1 MKFTLSW
8 LKSYLETSAS
18 LEEISTS
25 LTALG
30 LEVEGIEDPATTL
43 KPFIVA
49 EVMEAVTHPNADK
62 LRVCKVNNGK
72 EILQIVC
79 GAPNARAGI
88 KVALASIGT
97 VIPTNG
103 LKIKQSKIRD
113 VESNG
118 MLCSATELGIGEDS
132 AGIIELPASATVG
145 DSIVGVLGLDD
156 PIIEIA
162 ITPNRADCLG
172 VRGVARD
179 LAAAGLGTLKPLPA
193 PTWSGNGESKITV
206 SIADAGCHEF
216 IGCTIS
222 GVKNAESPAWMQQ
235 RLKAIGLRPISAL
248 VDITNYF
255 SYDLGRPLH
264 VYDVRKLRG
273 NIVVRASKSGESF
286 VALNDK
292 TYTLDDNAVAITDD
306 SGVIGLGGIMGGST
320 TGCDETTTDVFLECA
335 YFEPL
340 RIARTG
346 RDLQILSDARYRF
359 ERGVDAMFV
368 EEGANRAVAMIL
380 ELCGG
385 NASQLTHAGKSP
397 YTPRQITYRVNR
409 INQFAGFEIAE
420 AEQKR
425 ILIALGFTL
434 QGETAT
440 PPSWRADVEGEADLA
455 EEILRVY
462 GYDNVP
468 VAALPK
474 PASLN
479 TEYKTAAQSR
489 QPAIRQTL
497 AMRGLMEGCH
507 WSFVSEK
514 QAKLFG
520 WNDAGLKLVNPI
532 SADLDTMRPS
542 LLPQLIEA
550 ISRNTARSQRNF
562 GLFELGLQFPS
573 LKQQQLIAAGIRVG
587 LAAPKNHF
595 HTERPA
601 DVFDA
606 KADAIAAIEATGF
619 DASSL
624 QINTPAPA
632 WYHPG
637 RSGSLMLG
645 KQVIAHF
652 GELHPAVLKT
662 LDAPEHLVAFEV
674 FVENIP
680 LPKKKSSTKPAL
692 EISDFQPSL
701 RDFAFVVDEK
711 LAANDLLK
719 AVKGVDKTLIRNV
732 QLFDVYQGK
741 GVEAGKKSLALTV
754 TLQANDRTL
763 SEQDL
768 EDTSKKIIASAAKLG
783 ATLRA

>member
-8 LKSYLETSAS
+8 LKSHLETSAT
-18 LEEISTS
+18 LEEISVS

-49 EVMEAVTHPNADK
+49 EVLEAVTHPNADK

-72 EILQIVC
+72 EVLQIVC

-103 LKIKQSKIRD
+103 LKIKQSKIRE
-113 VESNG
+113 VESCG

-145 DSIVGVLGLDD
+145 ESIAPVLGLDD

-179 LAAAGLGTLKPLPA
+179 LAAAGLGTFKPLAA
-193 PTWSGNGESKITV
+193 PTWNGTGDSKITV
-206 SIADAGCHEF
+206 SISDAGCYEF

-235 RLKAIGLRPISAL
+235 RLKAIGLRPISVL

-264 VYDVRKLRG
+264 VYDVKKLRG
-273 NIVVRASKSGESF
+273 NIAVRSSKAGESF
-286 VALNDK
+286 LALNDK
-292 TYTLDDNAVAITDD
+292 TYTLDDSAVAITDD
-306 SGVIGLGGIMGGST
+306 SGVIGLGGIMGGAS

-359 ERGVDAMFV
+359 ERGVDAAFV
-368 EEGANRAVAMIL
+368 EEGASRAVAMIL

-385 NASQLTHAGKSP
+385 TPSKLTHAGKSP
-397 YTPRQITYRVNR
+397 YKPRSITYRPAR
-409 INQFAGFEIAE
+409 INQFAGFDIASE
-420 AEQKR
+420 EQKR
-425 ILIALGFTL
+425 ILAALGFTL
-434 QGETAT
+434 QGETIT

-474 PASLN
+474 PASLH
-479 TEYKTAAQSR
+479 TEYKTVAQSR

-520 WNDAGLKLVNPI
+520 WSDAALKLVNPI

-562 GLFELGLQFPS
+562 GLFELGLQFSS

-601 DVFDA
+601 DVFDV

-619 DASSL
+619 DTASL

-637 RSGSLMLG
+637 RSGSFMLG
-645 KQVIAHF
+645 KQFIAHF
-652 GELHPAVLKT
+652 GELHPALLKT
-662 LDAPEHLVAFEV
+662 LDAPERLVAFEV

-680 LPKKKSSTKPAL
+680 LPKKKSATKPAL

-719 AVKGVDKTLIRNV
+719 AVKSVDKNLIRTV

-741 GVEAGKKSLALTV
+741 GVENGKKSLALTV

-783 ATLRA
+783 AVLRA